1 MFHFRNV
8 LRVMLFRDSHSEQ
21 DQHVLAIHFH
31 PHAQVATASVM
42 PTTVLA
48 RPPVPLGLSPVCCRT
63 RSNPRS
69 LSPPRPFLQWR
80 PQPRYS
86 LLAKVQCSLS
96 IDVNNENAR
105 PMVPAGCIASA
116 SWFTY
121 PPGVFLV
128 HVWGCLVSTKAVLV
142 QGGTTFIFRME
153 NRPTT

>member
-1 MFHFRNV
+1 MFHFRNA
-8 LRVMLFRDSHSEQ
+8 LRVVLFRDSHSEQ

-31 PHAQVATASVM
+31 PHAQEATASVM

-48 RPPVPLGLSPVCCRT
+48 RPPAPLGLSPVCCRT

-116 SWFTY
+116 SWFTLSTFWDVLSTCLGLF
-121 PPGVFLV
+121 GVNEGSAGARWNNVYL
-128 HVWGCLVSTKAVLV
+128 
-142 QGGTTFIFRME
+142 
-153 NRPTT
+153 